1 MSADTGIRDV
11 VTGLYVREYFDD
23 VIARELERSRRH
35 EIPLSVV
42 SVVIRDFD
50 SLAAAGEEA
59 TVSVLVEIARE
70 LGRNVRET
78 DHLFRWEADEFLL
91 LLFGADA
98 AVAAVERVRAA
109 IAEVRLPNVEEA
121 VTASAG
127 VALHH
132 GAFDSADV
140 AGLIRRADQ
149 ALYKSK
155 AEGRDRT
162 TVESRGPDRPTSPAE
177 VRYR

>member
-42 SVVIRDFD
+42 SVVIRDFE
-50 SLAAAGEEA
+50 SLAAAGEEV

-91 LLFGADA
+91 LLFGADGA
-98 AVAAVERVRAA
+98 ACEQKVQQLDHLFRPWRDGGGPVPVGVRIRVGGATHESDIVFASVLQAARAMARPGVAAVPVER
-109 IAEVRLPNVEEA
+109 
-121 VTASAG
+121 S
-127 VALHH
+127 
-132 GAFDSADV
+132 
-140 AGLIRRADQ
+140 
-149 ALYKSK
+149 
-155 AEGRDRT
+155 
-162 TVESRGPDRPTSPAE
+162 
-177 VRYR
+177 

>member
-1 MSADTGIRDV
+1 MSPDTGIRDA

-23 VIARELERSRRH
+23 VIARDLERSRRH

-50 SLAAAGEEA
+50 RLAAAGEEA

-78 DHLFRWEADEFLL
+78 DHLFRWEDDEFLL

-98 AVAAVERVRAA
+98 AACAQKVQQLDQLFRTWRQGGGPIPAAVRIRVGGATHESDIVFASVLQASRAMA
-109 IAEVRLPNVEEA
+109 RP
-121 VTASAG
+121 G
-127 VALHH
+127 VA
-132 GAFDSADV
+132 S
-140 AGLIRRADQ
+140 
-149 ALYKSK
+149 
-155 AEGRDRT
+155 T
-162 TVESRGPDRPTSPAE
+162 PAA
-177 VRYR
+177 RS